1 MTNTYKRLA
10 ATKIQTQAAE
20 AAVKARDARD
30 AGNTFSAL
38 LWQCTAERHART
50 VRILLGWS

>member
-20 AAVKARDARD
+20 ASQKARAARD
-30 AGNTFSAL
+30 AGNTFAAL
-38 LWQCTAERHART
+38 LWQTTAARHART
-50 VRILLGWS
+50 VRILMGLS